1 MEKIYKMINNR
12 KGFTLIELI
21 VVIAIIGIL
30 AAIAIPKFAT
40 VQSDARDKAD
50 VASVQT
56 INNSIELLLAKENKD
71 SLLLITG
78 TTLTATSTVN
88 DVIAYLLSLGYLKP
102 VSLNTVAD
110 WEFDGVSKI
119 VLVTP

>member
-40 VQSDARDKAD
+40 VQSDAKDKAD
-50 VASVQT
+50 VASVET

-71 SLLLITG
+71 SLLSITG